1 MIQIPDCNLSLAPI
15 RKQINLV
22 LEAMPNKGYRKYL
35 FSTKLEEEIL
45 PLDYLAAILY
55 YAIIQEEPEVFIAV
69 FEDLGL
75 VSIEA
80 NPDADEEIRNYYLD
94 SEHKFS
100 INKTT
105 VFFQWS

>member
-1 MIQIPDCNLSLAPI
+1 MIQIPACNLSLAPI
-15 RKQINLV
+15 REQINLV
-22 LEAMPNKGYRKYL
+22 LTEMPNKGYRKYL
-35 FSTKLEEEIL
+35 FSSLIEEEIL
-45 PLDYLAAILY
+45 PLDYLAAILF

-69 FEDLGL
+69 FEDTGL

-80 NPDADEEIRNYYLD
+80 KPDEEIRDYYLE